1 MLKCPECGKEFDP
14 ANRATAITNPGAEAQ
29 IVYCSV
35 RCKRRAGNRRD
46 YQRHRAERIDAV
58 LLRRRKDKEP

>member
-1 MLKCPECGKEFDP
+1 MICPECGREFDP
-14 ANRATAITNPGAEAQ
+14 ADRATAVTNPGAEAQ

-46 YQRHRAERIDAV
+46 YKRHKRQRIEAVID
-58 LLRRRKDKEP
+58 RRKRSNA